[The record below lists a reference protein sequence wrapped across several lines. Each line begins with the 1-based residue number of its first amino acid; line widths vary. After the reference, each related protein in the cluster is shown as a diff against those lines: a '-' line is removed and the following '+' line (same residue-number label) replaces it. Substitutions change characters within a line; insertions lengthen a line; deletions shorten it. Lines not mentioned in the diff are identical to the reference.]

1 MQRNPIKTR
10 IARLTSGAVAVG
22 SAAVLLA
29 AAVTTPA
36 GAVTSPPY
44 NTSVTVTTSA
54 LTVVTG
60 QPVTYT
66 AKVVSIGHGTPGGQ
80 VAFTITATN
89 ATTVACDGGNAISL
103 SAGTAACV
111 VSAGLL
117 STGGPYAVAVAY
129 TDTLDS
135 NYKPGAASRTQNVN
149 QGKTTTS
156 VTASVNPSV
165 TGQPVTFTAAL
176 APTAP
181 AAGAPSGTVT
191 FTGATCDGGN
201 VVAVVAGLAQCPVSA
216 GLVSQS
222 GTYSI
227 TGAYSGDALFLS
239 SSGIARQAVKTA
251 ATSVVIT
258 PSAGT
263 CTGSSCSIG
272 QGTAI
277 SFTAVD
283 TATGTDGG
291 SGVPAGTAVF
301 SISKPGSNVSL
312 PCDGGSNSIA
322 LASGQATCSLAAGL
336 SASIYFKVTATVT
349 AAGYTTS
356 SATIYENSSLVSTSV
371 TTSVPRNI
379 GTGQTFDVTAV
390 VAPAAGYSGSNLP
403 TGYVNILVCGSNS
416 NGSNGC
422 QGGASPV
429 GPGGVATLTIGGGEY
444 VGTYS
449 YQAVYTGDANFYSST
464 ARSKYIFI
472 GKSPTQLSLTES
484 GGFSSYDGDAVAIT
498 ATVAVTNGAAGS
510 TLVGPPTG
518 NVTFTITGPN
528 GPVSCAGGNTVALAQ
543 DPGQV
548 QGSVSCFLP
557 PGTLTNSTPPTT
569 RYTVQVNYEGD
580 SSYYSSNAS
589 AVQVVVP
596 VLA

>member
-1 MQRNPIKTR
+1 M
-10 IARLTSGAVAVG
+10 
-22 SAAVLLA
+22 
-29 AAVTTPA
+29 
-36 GAVTSPPY
+36 
-44 NTSVTVTTSA
+44 
-54 LTVVTG
+54 
-60 QPVTYT
+60 
-66 AKVVSIGHGTPGGQ
+66 
-80 VAFTITATN
+80 
-89 ATTVACDGGNAISL
+89 
-103 SAGTAACV
+103 
-111 VSAGLL
+111 
-117 STGGPYAVAVAY
+117 
-129 TDTLDS
+129 
-135 NYKPGAASRTQNVN
+135 
-149 QGKTTTS
+149 
-156 VTASVNPSV
+156 
-165 TGQPVTFTAAL
+165 
-176 APTAP
+176 
-181 AAGAPSGTVT
+181 
-191 FTGATCDGGN
+191 
-201 VVAVVAGLAQCPVSA
+201 
-216 GLVSQS
+216 
-222 GTYSI
+222 
-227 TGAYSGDALFLS
+227 
-239 SSGIARQAVKTA
+239 
-251 ATSVVIT
+251 
-258 PSAGT
+258 
-263 CTGSSCSIG
+263 
-272 QGTAI
+272 
-277 SFTAVD
+277 
-283 TATGTDGG
+283 
-291 SGVPAGTAVF
+291 
-301 SISKPGSNVSL
+301 
-312 PCDGGSNSIA
+312 
-322 LASGQATCSLAAGL
+322 
-336 SASIYFKVTATVT
+336 TATVT

-518 NVTFTITGPN
+518 NVTFTITGPD